1 MEEITRMNNVQ
12 ENKTEKIIT
21 EEIIT
26 EEKELSEKEKKYQEI
41 LEKKSNKK
49 RLSVEEKILL
59 KEMELTHLRTTLSEQ
74 VKKEKGTWT
83 KKIFRILKPE
93 IEKFYDKEQENLD
106 LKIVSLIL
114 KTLENYEK
122 EADSINIEEYFVKN
136 KNRWVKIK
144 KEM

>member
-41 LEKKSNKK
+41 LEKKANKK
-49 RLSVEEKILL
+49 RLSVEEKIFL
-59 KEMELTHLRTTLSEQ
+59 KEMELLHLRTTLSEQ

-93 IEKFYDKEQENLD
+93 IEKLYDKEQENLD

-136 KNRWVKIK
+136 KNRWIKIK